1 MTPGRTT
8 TLLTTRIPDA
18 VFKAIVVLA
27 EQKGITNSEYVCS
40 ILEDHV
46 MEVTNNFHD
55 TELLERMKEIV

>member
-18 VFKAIVVLA
+18 VFKAVVVLA